1 MMEWPVSDLKREIT
15 KVAAV
20 GIGAC
25 VLVGTLVGIVVDTL
39 IHHIRDEGISDHFRK
54 G

>member
-1 MMEWPVSDLKREIT
+1 MDWPVGKLEREIS
-15 KVAAV
+15 KVAAI

-25 VLVGTLVGIVVDTL
+25 VLIGTLIGIVVDTL
-39 IHHIRDEGISDHFRK
+39 VHHIRDEGISDHFNK